1 MADDK
6 GKFIIFQCCRH
17 SSDKWQFCARY
28 LSVGM
33 IFVDGPIYNDV
44 DWIDDVW
51 WCLDSRVQYLL
62 NASQCTYR
70 IPYTA
75 HTHTQCADA
84 KWDGFLSAT

>member
-51 WCLDSRVQYLL
+51 TVVPRFKGIIPTKCLTMY
-62 NASQCTYR
+62 
-70 IPYTA
+70 I
-75 HTHTQCADA
+75 
-84 KWDGFLSAT
+84 

>member
-6 GKFIIFQCCRH
+6 GKFIIFQCSRH

-62 NASQCTYR
+62 NASQCTYS

-75 HTHTQCADA
+75 HTHAQCADA